1 MCIAARASSR
11 GNEKQDELWSDLRCA
26 ICRTWQYGY
35 FFRDSAISDISSV
48 PSRSGRDMYCMS
60 KSLFSIVVSGQ
71 EFMVGG
77 AVMLPLCHRL
87 VENIVCQ
94 QFDEIVHG
102 GLFLRAAKCFGSRYV
117 GEVAEFAVEI
127 LRFVLVVVETD
138 FYAYGKAYFAG
149 YGLFLWTGSMV
160 GATEVCS

>member
-1 MCIAARASSR
+1 
-11 GNEKQDELWSDLRCA
+11 
-26 ICRTWQYGY
+26 
-35 FFRDSAISDISSV
+35 
-48 PSRSGRDMYCMS
+48 
-60 KSLFSIVVSGQ
+60 
-71 EFMVGG
+71 MVGG

-117 GEVAEFAVEI
+117 GKVAEFAVEI

-149 YGLFLWTGSMV
+149 YGLSCGRVYGRRYGGLFVARYLAFEYQVGIAFDQGKAGAGDEQILKFCCELAAEHRVDKRCVVRKIVYLYGFLAGV
-160 GATEVCS
+160 ERYAGK